1 MVEAEVDAKV
11 DGASA
16 EAGTKRGGV
25 HQVPTGHC
33 PGCRSRGGGR
43 GKQVRRIAAAA
54 TPCGRLNRDV
64 SVGFGF
70 FGVFHTHT
78 DHSKNILNTYFGFI
92 SIQSDYPLMQ
102 VAMIHRNLH

>member
-1 MVEAEVDAKV
+1 MGRLCYAFEAMVEAEVDAKV

-70 FGVFHTHT
+70 FGVFHTVAHT
-78 DHSKNILNTYFGFI
+78 HGRTTQRIF
-92 SIQSDYPLMQ
+92 
-102 VAMIHRNLH
+102 